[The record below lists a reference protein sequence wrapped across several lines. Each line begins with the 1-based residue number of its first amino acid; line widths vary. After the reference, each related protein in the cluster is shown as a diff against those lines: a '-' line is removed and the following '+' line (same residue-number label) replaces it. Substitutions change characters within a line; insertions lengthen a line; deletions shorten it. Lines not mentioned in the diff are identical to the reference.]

1 MMMMTMMR
9 QATTQLPRRRT
20 FLVLSL
26 FIFVQWVAIPSA
38 SILGATNDDT
48 EGEASLVLRS
58 EVTVA
63 SNVLR
68 LRDLCDMAQAND
80 VAQAFQDMPLAPT
93 PPAGKTQSW
102 SKDDIAKML
111 ALRGLETARIRWS
124 GPQMVQVTRAQG
136 KAQSQGVATA
146 SAIAPARPSTS
157 KPNQPHDFAPAF
169 TNPVSITQA
178 ERVVTAAIESYL
190 QLKTGA
196 QGKWRIKPS
205 IPPQHANALMQRRQI
220 VSVAG
225 GQEPWEGNQKFSLL
239 LRTTEGEIIVDVEAE
254 IRLPMM
260 VVAAKGPIARGR
272 VIQDT
277 DLVWLALQPASRI
290 DPEDCFTDFESV
302 VGKQLR
308 KAVSTQQPI
317 RSKDIGAPF
326 AVQVGDSVTI
336 AVLAGSV
343 RVESFGRA
351 IESGAIDEMIQV
363 EVMPQKKKIAARVV
377 AERRVEVIAG
387 SSSPLA
393 P

>member
-1 MMMMTMMR
+1 MIKH
-9 QATTQLPRRRT
+9 QATASMSGRKT
-20 FLVLSL
+20 FLVLFL
-26 FIFVQWVAIPSA
+26 FFFAQGVAMSSA
-38 SILGATNDDT
+38 FTLGAMEDEN
-48 EGEASLVLRS
+48 EGEATLVLRS

-68 LRDLCDMAQAND
+68 LRDLCDMDQAND
-80 VAQAFQDMPLAPT
+80 VARAFQDMPLAPT
-93 PPAGKTQSW
+93 PQAGKTQTW
-102 SKDDIAKML
+102 SKDDIEKML
-111 ALRGLETARIRWS
+111 ALRGLETAKIRWS
-124 GPQMVQVTRAQG
+124 GPPVVQVARAQG
-136 KAQSQGVATA
+136 DVHTQGVATA
-146 SAIAPARPSTS
+146 SAITPARPNTN
-157 KPNQPHDFAPAF
+157 KPNQPHDFSPAF

-178 ERVVTAAIESYL
+178 ERVVTSAIESYL
-190 QLKTGA
+190 QLKTGT
-196 QGKWRIKPS
+196 QGKWRIKPA

-239 LRTTEGEIIVDVEAE
+239 LRTTEGESIVDVEAE

-308 KAVSTQQPI
+308 KAVSTQQPL
-317 RSKDIGAPF
+317 RSKDLGDPF

-387 SSSPLA
+387 SGSPLT